1 MADGV
6 EVNLTGLDSVTGKL
20 DAVSQV
26 TRDKSGRAALRKAA
40 NVIRDRARNN
50 AARVDDPLT
59 KEAIYK
65 NIVVSFSSKAFRR
78 TGDPTFRVGV
88 MGGAGN
94 TPIQRPT
101 SEKAGWVKVLTL
113 PEIKVI
119 PAGIRYWRFTEF
131 GTEHAAAKPVLRP
144 AINGVDTDVINIFAA
159 ELEKSIDRAVRRAA
173 KKERRYDCSNICS
186 LRSQPQSG
194 IC

>member
-6 EVNLTGLDSVTGKL
+6 EVNLTGLDSVLGKL

-40 NVIRDRARNN
+40 NVIRDRARTN

-59 KEAIYK
+59 KETIYK

-88 MGGAGN
+88 MGGA
-94 TPIQRPT
+94 
-101 SEKAGWVKVLTL
+101 
-113 PEIKVI
+113 
-119 PAGIRYWRFTEF
+119 
-131 GTEHAAAKPVLRP
+131 
-144 AINGVDTDVINIFAA
+144 
-159 ELEKSIDRAVRRAA
+159 
-173 KKERRYDCSNICS
+173 
-186 LRSQPQSG
+186 
-194 IC
+194 

>member
-6 EVNLTGLDSVTGKL
+6 EVNLTGLDSVLGKL

-88 MGGAGN
+88 MGGARQYAN
-94 TPIQRPT
+94 TKANA
-101 SEKAGWVKVLTL
+101 EKAGRVKVLTL

-119 PAGIRYWRFTEF
+119 PAGIP
-131 GTEHAAAKPVLRP
+131 GT
-144 AINGVDTDVINIFAA
+144 GD
-159 ELEKSIDRAVRRAA
+159 S
-173 KKERRYDCSNICS
+173 
-186 LRSQPQSG
+186 
-194 IC
+194 

>member
-6 EVNLTGLDSVTGKL
+6 EVNLTGLDSVLGKL

-88 MGGAGN
+88 MGAPGN

-101 SEKAGWVKVLTL
+101 SEKAGRVKVITL

-119 PAGIRYWRFTEF
+119 PAGIP
-131 GTEHAAAKPVLRP
+131 GTGDSWSSAQNMLQR
-144 AINGVDTDVINIFAA
+144 G
-159 ELEKSIDRAVRRAA
+159 
-173 KKERRYDCSNICS
+173 
-186 LRSQPQSG
+186 Q
-194 IC
+194 

>member
-6 EVNLTGLDSVTGKL
+6 EVNLTGLDSVLGKL

-88 MGGAGN
+88 MGA
-94 TPIQRPT
+94 PIQRPT
-101 SEKAGWVKVLTL
+101 SEKAGRVKVLTL

-119 PAGIRYWRFTEF
+119 PAGIP
-131 GTEHAAAKPVLRP
+131 GTGDSWSSAQNMLQR
-144 AINGVDTDVINIFAA
+144 G
-159 ELEKSIDRAVRRAA
+159 
-173 KKERRYDCSNICS
+173 
-186 LRSQPQSG
+186 Q
-194 IC
+194 

>member
-1 MADGV
+1 M
-6 EVNLTGLDSVTGKL
+6 

-65 NIVVSFSSKAFRR
+65 KLWSVSAARHFAERR
-78 TGDPTFRVGV
+78 SNVSCRGDGRRQ
-88 MGGAGN
+88 AIR
-94 TPIQRPT
+94 PIQRPT
-101 SEKAGWVKVLTL
+101 SEKAGRVKVLTL

-119 PAGIRYWRFTEF
+119 PAGIPGTGGFLEF
-131 GTEHAAAKPVLRP
+131 AQNMLQRG
-144 AINGVDTDVINIFAA
+144 
-159 ELEKSIDRAVRRAA
+159 
-173 KKERRYDCSNICS
+173 
-186 LRSQPQSG
+186 Q
-194 IC
+194 

>member
-6 EVNLTGLDSVTGKL
+6 EVNLTGLDSLLGKL

-26 TRDKSGRAALRKAA
+26 TRDKTGRAALRKAA

-65 NIVVSFSSKAFRR
+65 NIVVSFSSKTFRR

-88 MGGAGN
+88 MGGSRQYGN
-94 TPIQRPT
+94 TAIQRT
-101 SEKAGWVKVLTL
+101 MSERAGPVKVIKQ
-113 PEIKVI
+113 PGIKAIQAEI
-119 PAGIRYWRFTEF
+119 P
-131 GTEHAAAKPVLRP
+131 GT
-144 AINGVDTDVINIFAA
+144 GVFWSSVPNTW
-159 ELEKSIDRAVRRAA
+159 
-173 KKERRYDCSNICS
+173 
-186 LRSQPQSG
+186 LRSRYCG
-194 IC
+194 RR

>member
-6 EVNLTGLDSVTGKL
+6 EVNLTGLDSVLGKL

-65 NIVVSFSSKAFRR
+65 NIVFQQQGISQNRRSNVSCR
-78 TGDPTFRVGV
+78 GDGWRQAIRQYKG
-88 MGGAGN
+88 
-94 TPIQRPT
+94 QRP
-101 SEKAGWVKVLTL
+101 KRQG
-113 PEIKVI
+113 
-119 PAGIRYWRFTEF
+119 G
-131 GTEHAAAKPVLRP
+131 
-144 AINGVDTDVINIFAA
+144 
-159 ELEKSIDRAVRRAA
+159 
-173 KKERRYDCSNICS
+173 
-186 LRSQPQSG
+186 
-194 IC
+194 

>member
-101 SEKAGWVKVLTL
+101 SEKAGRVKVITL
-113 PEIKVI
+113 PGIKVI
-119 PAGIRYWRFTEF
+119 PAGI
-131 GTEHAAAKPVLRP
+131 PVL
-144 AINGVDTDVINIFAA
+144 AIHGVRHRARSSKACFATG
-159 ELEKSIDRAVRRAA
+159 DQW
-173 KKERRYDCSNICS
+173 C
-186 LRSQPQSG
+186 
-194 IC
+194 

>member
-6 EVNLTGLDSVTGKL
+6 EVNLTGLDSVLGKL

-50 AARVDDPLT
+50 AARVDDPHQRGYLQ
-59 KEAIYK
+59 KHCGQFQQQGISQ
-65 NIVVSFSSKAFRR
+65 NRR
-78 TGDPTFRVGV
+78 STFRVGV

-101 SEKAGWVKVLTL
+101 SEKAGRVK
-113 PEIKVI
+113 
-119 PAGIRYWRFTEF
+119 F
-131 GTEHAAAKPVLRP
+131 
-144 AINGVDTDVINIFAA
+144 
-159 ELEKSIDRAVRRAA
+159 
-173 KKERRYDCSNICS
+173 
-186 LRSQPQSG
+186 
-194 IC
+194 

>member
-6 EVNLTGLDSVTGKL
+6 EVNLTGLDSVLGKL

-88 MGGAGN
+88 MGGAEAIRQYKG
-94 TPIQRPT
+94 QRP
-101 SEKAGWVKVLTL
+101 K
-113 PEIKVI
+113 
-119 PAGIRYWRFTEF
+119 R
-131 GTEHAAAKPVLRP
+131 
-144 AINGVDTDVINIFAA
+144 
-159 ELEKSIDRAVRRAA
+159 
-173 KKERRYDCSNICS
+173 
-186 LRSQPQSG
+186 QSG
-194 IC
+194 

>member
-6 EVNLTGLDSVTGKL
+6 EVNLTGLDSVLGKL

-88 MGGAGN
+88 MGGARQYANTKANVRKGRVGKSFNTAGDKGN
-94 TPIQRPT
+94 P
-101 SEKAGWVKVLTL
+101 
-113 PEIKVI
+113 
-119 PAGIRYWRFTEF
+119 
-131 GTEHAAAKPVLRP
+131 
-144 AINGVDTDVINIFAA
+144 
-159 ELEKSIDRAVRRAA
+159 
-173 KKERRYDCSNICS
+173 
-186 LRSQPQSG
+186 
-194 IC
+194 

>member
-6 EVNLTGLDSVTGKL
+6 EVNLTGLDSVLGKL

-88 MGGAGN
+88 MGGARQYAN
-94 TPIQRPT
+94 T
-101 SEKAGWVKVLTL
+101 KANVR
-113 PEIKVI
+113 KVI
-119 PAGIRYWRFTEF
+119 RDRARNNAARVDDPLTDTWYWRFLEF

-173 KKERRYDCSNICS
+173 KKGT
-186 LRSQPQSG
+186 PV
-194 IC
+194 

>member
-6 EVNLTGLDSVTGKL
+6 EVNLTGLDSLLGKL

-26 TRDKSGRAALRKAA
+26 TRDKTGRAALRKAA

-65 NIVVSFSSKAFRR
+65 NIVVTFSSKAFRR

-88 MGGAGN
+88 MGAPDN
-94 TPIQRPT
+94 TPTQRTT
-101 SEKAGWVKVLTL
+101 SEKARQVKVIKQ
-113 PEIKVI
+113 PEIKGILAEI
-119 PAGIRYWRFTEF
+119 P
-131 GTEHAAAKPVLRP
+131 GT
-144 AINGVDTDVINIFAA
+144 GV
-159 ELEKSIDRAVRRAA
+159 SW
-173 KKERRYDCSNICS
+173 S
-186 LRSQPQSG
+186 LGPNA
-194 IC
+194 

>member
-6 EVNLTGLDSVTGKL
+6 EVNLTGLDSVLGKL

-88 MGGAGN
+88 MGSRGD
-94 TPIQRPT
+94 R
-101 SEKAGWVKVLTL
+101 
-113 PEIKVI
+113 
-119 PAGIRYWRFTEF
+119 
-131 GTEHAAAKPVLRP
+131 
-144 AINGVDTDVINIFAA
+144 
-159 ELEKSIDRAVRRAA
+159 KSVV
-173 KKERRYDCSNICS
+173 
-186 LRSQPQSG
+186 
-194 IC
+194 

>member
-6 EVNLTGLDSVTGKL
+6 EVNLTGLDSVLGKL

-88 MGGAGN
+88 MGGARQYAN
-94 TPIQRPT
+94 TKANVR
-101 SEKAGWVKVLTL
+101 KAGWVKALTL

-119 PAGIRYWRFTEF
+119 PAGIP
-131 GTEHAAAKPVLRP
+131 GTGDSWSSAQNMLQR
-144 AINGVDTDVINIFAA
+144 G
-159 ELEKSIDRAVRRAA
+159 
-173 KKERRYDCSNICS
+173 
-186 LRSQPQSG
+186 Q
-194 IC
+194 

>member
-6 EVNLTGLDSVTGKL
+6 EVNLTGLDSVLGKL

-65 NIVVSFSSKAFRR
+65 NIVVSFSSKAFRNWMPSHR
-78 TGDPTFRVGV
+78 SLAINPVVQRCVKRQTSSGTERAIMPRGLMILSPKRLSTKTLWSVSAARHF
-88 MGGAGN
+88 AE
-94 TPIQRPT
+94 PAIQRF
-101 SEKAGWVKVLTL
+101 V
-113 PEIKVI
+113 
-119 PAGIRYWRFTEF
+119 
-131 GTEHAAAKPVLRP
+131 
-144 AINGVDTDVINIFAA
+144 
-159 ELEKSIDRAVRRAA
+159 
-173 KKERRYDCSNICS
+173 
-186 LRSQPQSG
+186 SG
-194 IC
+194 